1 MKKLLSVVFMALCG
15 ITAIHAQDQDPAA
28 VTPTLQGQRD
38 NVACGTTVTMQATPK
53 PNYHFSKWVKQDA
66 NGTEDIDVNTS
77 NPSYNCTTDAAG
89 VNTLS
94 VTLTG
99 GMIDAAQNKIL
110 TFTAYFVEND
120 KFTIGAMVVDET
132 GTPGAWGTVSGTGSG
147 YTGDVIT
154 LVPSSENNPCYEFDH
169 WETSNGVPVDPAN
182 MQGLVLEGN
191 NLKVTVGTADA
202 TYKAVFKQKKVTIK
216 VMTADQDKGTVS
228 IISPSAN

>member
-1 MKKLLSVVFMALCG
+1 MKKLLSVIFMVLCG
-15 ITAIHAQDQDPAA
+15 ITAIHAQEQAS
-28 VTPTLQGQRD
+28 VTPTLQDQRD
-38 NVACGTTVTMQATPK
+38 NVACGTTVIMQATPE

-66 NGTEDIDVNTS
+66 KGSEDIDVNTQNS
-77 NPSYNCTTDAAG
+77 SYTCTTDPTSG
-89 VNTLS
+89 VNTLTVS
-94 VTLTG
+94 LTG

-110 TFTAYFVEND
+110 TFTAYFEEND
-120 KFTIGAMVVDET
+120 KFEIGAVVVNET

-169 WETSNGVPVDPAN
+169 WETSNGVPVDPAT
-182 MQGLVLEGN
+182 MPGLELEGN